1 MKKYIALLGFIP
13 TIAFADDDCA
23 TMRTVPAEQLD
34 LRQVIDLGLCRN
46 PQTAAAYAGLRAA
59 RFDKN
64 TGYANYLPKVNA
76 SLSAGKNYNQ
86 THNKEWGDW
95 NYSAS
100 ISASY
105 LIFDFGKRL
114 ADLNQTIATYR
125 ATGFDYDETV
135 QNFVYSVIG
144 AYYELLN
151 GYFDDYDLWI
161 RNVYFKPGIEIR
173 DDWKY
178 WQYTDT
184 AVYNFYQGS
193 EQHIDLDVY
202 NGNIES
208 FLKYN
213 GIGM

>member
-1 MKKYIALLGFIP
+1 MYSKRKELSELL
-13 TIAFADDDCA
+13 
-23 TMRTVPAEQLD
+23 TVIEE
-34 LRQVIDLGLCRN
+34 
-46 PQTAAAYAGLRAA
+46 
-59 RFDKN
+59 K
-64 TGYANYLPKVNA
+64 
-76 SLSAGKNYNQ
+76 S
-86 THNKEWGDW
+86 
-95 NYSAS
+95 
-100 ISASY
+100 
-105 LIFDFGKRL
+105 GKRPIL
-114 ADLNQTIATYR
+114 YTTYR
-125 ATGFDYDETV
+125 
-135 QNFVYSVIG
+135 